1 MCQQAG
7 QNTYS
12 EQLIILENQKTYQ
25 KLQEE
30 YIVPNSKELKEDQ
43 MKMLRRSLSD
53 SIAEIYIKSRPGK

>member
-30 YIVPNSKELKEDQ
+30 NIVPNSKELKEDQ
-43 MKMLRRSLSD
+43 YEDVK
-53 SIAEIYIKSRPGK
+53 KKFK